1 MRRVLPILLIV
12 LPQSLKRLV
21 GRRLLGWDIHPTARI
36 GRSLVSVRHL
46 SMGPGSLIGSFNV
59 IKQLDE
65 LRLGE
70 GASIASRNHIIGFPL
85 GSPVFQK
92 SPNRTPSL
100 VLGKYA
106 QITVGHELDCCDL
119 IEVGDYSAVAGFR
132 SAIMTH
138 NLDLVRD
145 RFMAAPVR
153 IGERSAVMS
162 GCTILSGTGVPAR
175 SIISAGSVVT
185 TRLVDELTVYR
196 GNPAEAVRTLPDTL
210 AFFHRGEDG
219 AANAPLG
226 V

>member
-1 MRRVLPILLIV
+1 MRRVLAVLMMV

-46 SMGPGSLIGSFNV
+46 SMGAGSVIGAGNV
-59 IKQLDE
+59 FKQLEE
-65 LRLGE
+65 LRLGD
-70 GASIASRNHIIGFPL
+70 GASIATRNHVIGFPL

-92 SPNRTPSL
+92 SPHRNPSL
-100 VLGKYA
+100 VLGRHA

-119 IEVGDYSAVAGFR
+119 IELGDYSAIAGFG
-132 SAIMTH
+132 SAVLTH

-145 RFMAAPVR
+145 RFLAAPVR

-162 GCTILSGTGVPAR
+162 SCTILSGTGVPAR

-196 GNPAEAVRTLPDTL
+196 GNPAEPVRTLPDTL
-210 AFFHRGEDG
+210 AFFRRGIDG
-219 AANAPLG
+219 AADKPAG

>member
-1 MRRVLPILLIV
+1 MRRVLALLLIV
-12 LPQSLKRLV
+12 LPQPLKRLV

-36 GRSLVSVRHL
+36 GRSLVSVTHL

-59 IKQLDE
+59 IKQLHE
-65 LRLGE
+65 LRLAE
-70 GASIASRNHIIGFPL
+70 GASIASRNHIIGIPL

-92 SPNRTPSL
+92 SPNRNPSL
-100 VLGKYA
+100 VLGRYA
-106 QITVGHELDCCDL
+106 QVTVGHELDCCDL
-119 IEVGDYSAVAGFR
+119 IEVGDYSSIAGFR
-132 SAIMTH
+132 SAVMTH

-162 GCTILSGTGVPAR
+162 SCTILSGTGVPAR

-196 GNPAEAVRTLPDTL
+196 GNPAEPIRTVPDTL

-219 AANAPLG
+219 AAEVPLG